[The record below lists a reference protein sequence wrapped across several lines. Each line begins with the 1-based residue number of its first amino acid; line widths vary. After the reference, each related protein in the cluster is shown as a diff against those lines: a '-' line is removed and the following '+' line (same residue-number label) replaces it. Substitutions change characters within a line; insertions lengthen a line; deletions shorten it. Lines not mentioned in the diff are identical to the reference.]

1 MAWLKVRHSTG
12 HRGLWML
19 SEILVALAASGGTAV
34 VTAAGTDAWIE
45 TRTTVAR
52 LLGRDG
58 QREEV
63 VLQRLDQTA
72 ADLARAA
79 AGADADTDAE
89 RVLVRMRADQA
100 GSWTTRF
107 RDLLQDLPERERNE
121 AARELESLV
130 EHVRRHGP
138 GSGASAGTGGVAA
151 NGDVIIE
158 ATGGSVAAGVMHVQ
172 GGLHVD
178 PPRPGAAQD

>member
-1 MAWLKVRHSTG
+1 
-12 HRGLWML
+12 ML

-52 LLGRDG
+52 LLARDG
-58 QREEV
+58 QREDA

-79 AGADADTDAE
+79 AGDDDAQGVLE
-89 RVLVRMRADQA
+89 RISADQA

-107 RDLLQDLPERERNE
+107 RDLLTDLPERERDE
-121 AARELESLV
+121 TARELESLV

-138 GSGASAGTGGVAA
+138 GSGASAGAGGVAA
-151 NGDVIIE
+151 NRDVIID

-172 GGLHVD
+172 GGVHMD
-178 PPRPGAAQD
+178 PPKPGAAQD

>member
-79 AGADADTDAE
+79 VGDDAE

-121 AARELESLV
+121 VASELEALV
-130 EHVRRHGP
+130 EHVRRHAP
-138 GSGASAGTGGVAA
+138 GSGASAGSGGVAA
-151 NGDVIIE
+151 NGDVIID

-172 GGLHVD
+172 GGVHLD
-178 PPRPGAAQD
+178 PPKPGAAQH

>member
-1 MAWLKVRHSTG
+1 
-12 HRGLWML
+12 ML

-79 AGADADTDAE
+79 AGDDAE

-138 GSGASAGTGGVAA
+138 GSGASAGTGGVAV
-151 NGDVIIE
+151 NGDLHVE
-158 ATGGSVAAGVMHVQ
+158 ATGGSVAAGVMQVQ
-172 GGLHVD
+172 GGVHLD